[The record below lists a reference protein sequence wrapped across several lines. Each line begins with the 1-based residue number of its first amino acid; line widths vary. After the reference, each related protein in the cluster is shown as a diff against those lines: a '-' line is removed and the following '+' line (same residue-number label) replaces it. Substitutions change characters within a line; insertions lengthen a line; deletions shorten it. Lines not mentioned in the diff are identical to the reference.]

1 MMDEIS
7 EKFPYL
13 ARYAHEV
20 SHDANTAV
28 YKPADFAK
36 QWHAILKQ
44 MHQDTNL
51 SVESENLSVDDLCYE
66 SSKEKCE
73 KIVQEYLKVDNLDL
87 NTITVPDSIQMSPLA
102 SMVLTEQI
110 RRGEKKYFAKNR
122 NYLL

>member
-13 ARYAHEV
+13 ARYAHEI

-36 QWHAILKQ
+36 QWHVILNQ
-44 MHQDTNL
+44 CHQNTQEIEEFIDL
-51 SVESENLSVDDLCYE
+51 SVEDLCYE

-73 KIVQEYLKVDNLDL
+73 KIVQKYLEVENFDL
-87 NTITVPDSIQMSPLA
+87 NTITVPQSLMMSPLA
-102 SMVLTEQI
+102 SMDLTE
-110 RRGEKKYFAKNR
+110 
-122 NYLL
+122 